1 MRPIGESQF
10 QSSEEVMSVHWLT
23 PQEAIQ
29 RLDHEG
35 EQLLIRQVSAQQ
47 NAVTGGS

>member
-10 QSSEEVMSVHWLT
+10 QSSEEVMSVHWLA
-23 PQEAIQ
+23 PQEAVK

-35 EQLLIRQVSAQQ
+35 ERLLIEQISAQH
-47 NAVTGGS
+47 NAVAGGA